1 MISYFQKFKEV
12 TWPWTRPFR
21 GYCIMHDLRINQH
34 TTLEVPSFTDAK
46 DMIGAKIKK
55 GHLTLT
61 IQVNLSSR
69 G

>member
-1 MISYFQKFKEV
+1 
-12 TWPWTRPFR
+12 
-21 GYCIMHDLRINQH
+21 MHDLRINQH